1 MPTVYK
7 TVEVE
12 VDIDNED
19 ILEEIDTDDLVN
31 ELERRGIDNNT
42 KSVDADEMRTVL
54 ESIWLKRRLQQDYQ
68 QELDALIY
76 GVLGKVI

>member
-31 ELERRGIDNNT
+31 ELERRGIDNKAKNFD
-42 KSVDADEMRTVL
+42 SDEMCDIL

-68 QELDALIY
+68 RELDTLIY
-76 GVLGKVI
+76 GVLGKVL